1 MTWPVVLTQG
11 ALSLRPLRRRDA
23 TLWRTLRAENYEWLA
38 PWEATSPD
46 PKERGLS
53 FRQLIRVTHRQARSG
68 QSIPLAVT
76 WNGQLAGQLT
86 VSGITGGSLRSAFLG
101 YWISQ
106 DRAGQGIIPTA
117 VALACDYCFF
127 ERGLHRMEIN
137 VRPENLA
144 SLRVV
149 TKLGF
154 REEGLRLRYLH
165 IDGQW
170 RDHRS
175 FALTADELP
184 SGGLTSRAIRASA
197 RDS

>member
-1 MTWPVVLTQG
+1 
-11 ALSLRPLRRRDA
+11 
-23 TLWRTLRAENYEWLA
+23 
-38 PWEATSPD
+38 
-46 PKERGLS
+46 
-53 FRQLIRVTHRQARSG
+53 HRQARSG

-76 WNGQLAGQLT
+76 WNGELAGQLT

-101 YWISQ
+101 YWISR
-106 DRAGQGIIPTA
+106 DRAGRGIIPTA
-117 VALACDYCFF
+117 VALVCDYCFF
-127 ERGLHRMEIN
+127 ERSLHRMEIN
-137 VRPENLA
+137 VRPENSA
-144 SLRVV
+144 SLSVV

-184 SGGLTSRAIRASA
+184 SGGLISRALRARP